1 MPIPTTYK
9 RKATTALLWVVVV
22 FCTWIIAM
30 QLAVIAFAAQGEWQS
45 PDFYQ
50 VEVVEVFRDS
60 GNAFTRDVQVT
71 IDGQLE
77 VITLPKKE
85 AAPLRPHDLFWVV
98 DNLYS
103 TPLRP
108 AQFRLTFIRVLTEYP
123 EILLL
128 LAILGLAFLRRSKW
142 DLAPEAPP
150 VPEGERKV
158 YRDTFHHRAQRHK
171 EAAPED
177 PEGSTTASTMDRS
190 E

>member
-1 MPIPTTYK
+1 MPIPPTYK
-9 RKATTALLWVVVV
+9 RKATTVLLWIVVV
-22 FCTWIIAM
+22 FCAWIMAM
-30 QLAVIAFAAQGEWQS
+30 QLAVIAFAAQGEWQT
-45 PDFYQ
+45 PDYYQ

-85 AAPLRPHDLFWVV
+85 AIPLRPHDSFWVV

-128 LAILGLAFLRRSKW
+128 LALLGLAFLRRSKW
-142 DLAPEAPP
+142 DLPPEP
-150 VPEGERKV
+150 VVLPEGQKKV
-158 YRDTFHHRAQRHK
+158 YRDTFHHRAKRHGSANPAGSG
-171 EAAPED
+171 ENP
-177 PEGSTTASTMDRS
+177 STTGTDAV